1 MSGCPFHAL
10 FGLRKDL
17 PVGIPDRIR
26 NLPVDER
33 GYPVPWFVDWID
45 GKPEFRAM
53 DGRKFARCINEKLCW
68 VCGERLKK
76 HVAFVIGPMCTIT
89 RTSAE
94 PPSHLDC
101 AEWSVKACPFL
112 SKPQMKRRED
122 DLINNENTHGRVA
135 GVAILRNPGVSAIW
149 ITTRYT
155 IFPDDNGRPLLEVG
169 DPVSLTW
176 WREGRDATRSEVIAS
191 VESGLPLLYNAD
203 PTDLAARAE
212 IDRRWQAMQSLLP
225 GEVAS

>member
-53 DGRKFARCINEKLCW
+53 DGRKFDRCINEKLCW

-122 DLINNENTHGRVA
+122 DLINNENTEAALVRANVPELAIRFGDEMKGLVA
-135 GVAILRNPGVSAIW
+135 A
-149 ITTRYT
+149 
-155 IFPDDNGRPLLEVG
+155 
-169 DPVSLTW
+169 
-176 WREGRDATRSEVIAS
+176 
-191 VESGLPLLYNAD
+191 
-203 PTDLAARAE
+203 
-212 IDRRWQAMQSLLP
+212 
-225 GEVAS
+225 